1 MVRIFK
7 ALMPRFGMLF
17 ALLQIGRLLLKAGKL
32 LMTIR
37 KFLPK
42 MRKVSSEKRWL
53 CIYISYQKTVRLNS
67 LKDYPELRFRSCI
80 DNGNPDQRWKGF
92 ISVSIVKTCT
102 VRMVTFRSLI
112 TTWNSAVA
120 SGTLNVQN

>member
-53 CIYISYQKTVRLNS
+53 CIYISFQKTVRLNS

-80 DNGNPDQRWKGF
+80 DNGNPDQRWKG
-92 ISVSIVKTCT
+92 IHLSINCKDMY
-102 VRMVTFRSLI
+102 RKNGNLQIINYHLEFRC
-112 TTWNSAVA
+112 A
-120 SGTLNVQN
+120 